1 MMHDVILIGFG
12 LAVGLWAAANVWI
25 WRYAAGYRAG
35 VAFCTKEITAF
46 QAELALRSEG
56 AQMGPAMHHVSEE
69 MRLRMKAQAEGEGE
83 TRH

>member
-1 MMHDVILIGFG
+1 MMRDAILIGFG

-56 AQMGPAMHHVSEE
+56 AQMAGMHHVSEE